1 MKNKEPQYFTHF
13 TKTMKIQ
20 KSGKLT
26 NCAIVFRIGKDK
38 YNDVTR
44 MRINQ
49 NQKKLA
55 TNLHMY
61 DRRAFKIYNKH
72 VDNHYST
79 IITISA
85 LFYVFFYLIK

>member
-1 MKNKEPQYFTHF
+1 MKNKEPQHFTHF

-26 NCAIVFRIGKDK
+26 NWEIVFRIGKDK

-49 NQKKLA
+49 NRK
-55 TNLHMY
+55 N
-61 DRRAFKIYNKH
+61 
-72 VDNHYST
+72 
-79 IITISA
+79 
-85 LFYVFFYLIK
+85 

>member
-49 NQKKLA
+49 NQK
-55 TNLHMY
+55 N
-61 DRRAFKIYNKH
+61 
-72 VDNHYST
+72 
-79 IITISA
+79 
-85 LFYVFFYLIK
+85 